1 MNIKEQ
7 NQLLQ
12 FRLCLNNEGYAAF
25 LEVEKVYRVI
35 PDNEASVHSYIRV
48 IDESGKDYAYATD
61 RFT

>member
-1 MNIKEQ
+1 MNTKEQ
-7 NQLLQ
+7 NQLPQLG
-12 FRLCLNNEGYAAF
+12 LCLNNEGYAAF
-25 LEVEKVYRVI
+25 LEVGKIYRVI